1 MAKQKDNVVTH
12 GLSGK
17 IGDLLVFSQR
27 DGKTIVSKIA
37 RRKKKK
43 ATPKQKAQ
51 RKRFQRAIIYSKFV
65 VKSAKGQ
72 VYKDAAAKREGLSAS
87 NIAVA
92 DFLHAPDIENVDLS
106 TYTGKIGDEIR
117 VEATDDF
124 EVEAVHVEISG
135 ADGSI
140 IEEGDAVKNEI
151 GIWIYT
157 ATTDNKTVEG
167 NRIVITASDLPG
179 NLTTEEVNL

>member
-1 MAKQKDNVVTH
+1 MAKQKNNVVTH

-27 DGKTIVSKIA
+27 DGKTIVSKVA
-37 RRKKKK
+37 QRKAK
-43 ATPKQKAQ
+43 ATKKQKAQ
-51 RKRFQRAIIYSKFV
+51 RKRFQRAILYARAIIHSE
-65 VKSAKGQ
+65 KGQ
-72 VYKDAAAKREGLSAS
+72 VYQDVAAKKGGVSGY

-106 TYTGKIGDEIR
+106 DYKGKIGNEIR
-117 VEATDDF
+117 IEATDDF
-124 EVEAVHVEISG
+124 AVESVHVEISS
-135 ADGSI
+135 ANGSI
-140 IEEGDAVKNEI
+140 VEEGNAVKNES

-157 ATTDNKTVEG
+157 ATTDNTILED